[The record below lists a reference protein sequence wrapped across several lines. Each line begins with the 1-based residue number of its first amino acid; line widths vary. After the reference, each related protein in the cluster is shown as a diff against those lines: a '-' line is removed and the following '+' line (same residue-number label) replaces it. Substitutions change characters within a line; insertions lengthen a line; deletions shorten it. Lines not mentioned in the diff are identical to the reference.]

1 MALMENRC
9 DIKDRMA
16 QRLASYKERL
26 TAQFDELFPRQLVGS
41 RHAPDGIHL
50 ITEWINN

>member
-9 DIKDRMA
+9 DIKNRMA

-26 TAQFDELFPRQLVGS
+26 TAQFDELFPRNLVGS
-41 RHAPDGIHL
+41 RHAYRPTESILLQDG
-50 ITEWINN
+50 